1 MSANTMF
8 AMLSD
13 GIFNDISIRPLAKYN
28 RCDIKTSLIRKLPLI
43 LELYETVTEIR
54 LIIDEP
60 IPVWPQMLPHQMRL
74 FHDIK
79 SLIITCQAGTRMRP
93 NMLPDNLWLIFPN
106 LTRINSYDTN
116 IPPDNLQ
123 GLNLSVFHIEYSKSR
138 LKSVKPRI
146 QEIIDAITQMT
157 TLTNISISTDYP
169 ATITDALFANN
180 PGFQKV
186 WINDISVNNIPSITN
201 CRDLITFKLIIDI
214 LANPYVLD
222 LPNINEGVIE
232 FPPSNSAGNTQ
243 TILDDIFTKPL
254 FTTFTNY
261 VLLQKIDNVIINK
274 EGENYKQTAKKYN
287 IQEYTN
293 EPRRIYFNT
302 RTTQRK
308 TIPLP

>member
-1 MSANTMF
+1 MSANSMF

-13 GIFNDISIRPLAKYN
+13 GIFNHISIRPLAKYM
-28 RCDIKTSLIRKLPLI
+28 RCDIKTSIIHKLPLI
-43 LELYETVTEIR
+43 LELYETVTEIK

-79 SLIITCQAGTRMRP
+79 SLFITCQAGIRMRP

-106 LTRINSYDTN
+106 LTRIYSYDTY

-146 QEIIDAITQMT
+146 QEIIDAITSMT
-157 TLTNISISTDYP
+157 TLTTISISTGYP
-169 ATITDALFANN
+169 VTIQDALFANN
-180 PGFQKV
+180 PGFKNI
-186 WINDISVNNIPSITN
+186 WINDIVVNNIPSITN
-201 CRDLITFKLIIDI
+201 CSDLRKFKLIIDI
-214 LANPYVLD
+214 STNPYILD
-222 LPNINEGVIE
+222 LQNINEGDIE
-232 FPPSNSAGNTQ
+232 FPESKLPRSIS
-243 TILDDIFTKPL
+243 DDIFNKPL

-274 EGENYKQTAKKYN
+274 EGDNYKHTAQKYT

-293 EPRRIYFNT
+293 EHLCIYFNT

-308 TIPLP
+308 TITLP